1 MRIAELFKEKKTVL
15 SFEIFPPKRNDPVET
30 IYETIDALK
39 DLSPDFISVTYG
51 AGGSTRGHTV
61 EIASHIQQNCGI
73 NALPHLTCCTSTRRE
88 VEEVLGQLEEAGVKN
103 ILALRGDLPKEA
115 DAFPLTG
122 QYQVARELIEHL
134 NVRGGFCLGAACY
147 PEKHQEAL
155 SRNSDIKHL
164 KAKVDAGAE
173 FLISQLFFD
182 NDLFYDFMERVDL
195 LDIKVPITAGIMP
208 MLNRK
213 QIARTVELSGCTL
226 PKKFLRIMER
236 YEHDP
241 VAFREAGMAYA
252 IEQIID
258 LMSWGISGI
267 HLYTMNKPDSARIIV
282 ESISAI
288 RHSLNR

>member
-30 IYETIDALK
+30 IYQTIDALK

-51 AGGSTRGHTV
+51 AGGSTKGHTV

-73 NALPHLTCCTSTRRE
+73 NALPHLTCATSTRRE
-88 VEEVLGQLEEAGVKN
+88 VEEVLGRLEEAGVEN
-103 ILALRGDLPKEA
+103 ILALRGDLPKDTDGESV
-115 DAFPLTG
+115 LG
-122 QYQVARELIEHL
+122 QYKVAKDLIEH
-134 NVRGGFCLGAACY
+134 VSARGGFCLGAACY

-155 SRNSDIKHL
+155 SRNSDLKFL

-195 LDIKVPITAGIMP
+195 LDIKVPVTAGIMP
-208 MLNRK
+208 MLNQK
-213 QIARTVELSGCTL
+213 QIAKTVELSGCTL

-241 VAFREAGMAYA
+241 IAFREAGMAYA

-282 ESISAI
+282 DSISAV
-288 RHSLNR
+288 RQSLNR

>member
-30 IYETIDALK
+30 VYETIDALK
-39 DLSPDFISVTYG
+39 DLAPDFISVTYG
-51 AGGSTRGHTV
+51 AGGSTKGHTV

-73 NALPHLTCCTSTRRE
+73 NALPHLTCASSTRRE
-88 VEEVLGQLEEAGVKN
+88 VEDVLGRLEDAGVEN
-103 ILALRGDLPKEA
+103 ILALRGDLPKES
-115 DAFPLTG
+115 DGIPVLG
-122 QYQVARELIEHL
+122 HYQYAQELIEH
-134 NVRGGFCLGAACY
+134 VKARGGFCLGAACY
-147 PEKHQEAL
+147 PEKHQEAI
-155 SRNSDIKHL
+155 SRNADIKYL
-164 KAKVDAGAE
+164 KAKVDAGSE

-195 LDIKVPITAGIMP
+195 LDIKVPVTAGIMP
-208 MLNRK
+208 MLNRN

-226 PKKFLRIMER
+226 PKKFLRIMDR

>member
-30 IYETIDALK
+30 IYDTIDALK
-39 DLSPDFISVTYG
+39 DLAPDFISVTYG

-73 NALPHLTCCTSTRRE
+73 NALPHLTCSCSTRRE
-88 VEEVLGQLEEAGVKN
+88 VEEVLGRLEEAGVEN
-103 ILALRGDLPKEA
+103 ILALRGDLPKDS
-115 DAFPLTG
+115 DAALLPG
-122 QYQVARELIEHL
+122 QYRVARELIDH
-134 NVRGGFCLGAACY
+134 VKARSGFCLGAACY
-147 PEKHQEAL
+147 PEKHQEAI
-155 SRNSDIKHL
+155 SRNADIKFL

-195 LDIKVPITAGIMP
+195 LDIKVPVTAGIMP
-208 MLNRK
+208 MLNRN

-282 ESISAI
+282 DSISAI
-288 RHSLNR
+288 RQSLNR

>member
-30 IYETIDALK
+30 VYETIDALK
-39 DLSPDFISVTYG
+39 DLAPDFISVTYG
-51 AGGSTRGHTV
+51 AGGSTKGHTV
-61 EIASHIQQNCGI
+61 EIASHIQQKCGI
-73 NALPHLTCCTSTRRE
+73 NALPHLTCVTSTRRE
-88 VEEVLGQLEEAGVKN
+88 VEEVLGRLEEAGVEN
-103 ILALRGDLPKEA
+103 ILALRGDLPKDQDSA
-115 DAFPLTG
+115 PLLG
-122 QYQVARELIEHL
+122 QYKVARELIDH
-134 NVRGGFCLGAACY
+134 VKARGGFCLGAACY

-155 SRNSDIKHL
+155 NRNADIKYL

-182 NDLFYDFMERVDL
+182 NELFYDFMERVDL
-195 LDIKVPITAGIMP
+195 LDIKVPVTAGIMP
-208 MLNRK
+208 MLNRN

-282 ESISAI
+282 DSISSI
-288 RHSLNR
+288 RQSLNR

>member
-15 SFEIFPPKRNDPVET
+15 SFEIFPPKRNDPIET

-73 NALPHLTCCTSTRRE
+73 NALPHLTCSCSTRRE
-88 VEEVLGQLEEAGVKN
+88 VEDVLGRLEEAGVEN
-103 ILALRGDLPKEA
+103 ILALRGDLPKES
-115 DAFPLTG
+115 DAVLLPG
-122 QYQVARELIEHL
+122 QYQVARELIDH
-134 NVRGGFCLGAACY
+134 VKARGGFCLGAACY

-155 SRNSDIKHL
+155 SRNSDIKYL

-173 FLISQLFFD
+173 YLISQLFFD
-182 NDLFYDFMERVDL
+182 NELFYDFMERVDL

-282 ESISAI
+282 DSISAI